1 MLDYVAVNKEWIFS
15 GVGFSVVVAIIFVVR
30 SILNRRRS
38 DGSISTRAVPAEIV
52 RDVGKR
58 SPVRRI
64 LPFLSIGYVIYALL
78 IAWFICRLLFRV
90 YRAQSAG
97 QMQLSGIHWM
107 PLAMTSV
114 FCLRFHWHMSL
125 PRIVP
130 FSTALA
136 TRRVGACLHFVY
148 LCSYRHDFRR
158 THDLCSHAPGGQ
170 IRVHVKRSNRAISLG
185 LNPPCFAQAPLF

>member
-114 FCLRFHWHMSL
+114 FAFAFIGICLCLALFLSARRWRRGALVLACISC
-125 PRIVP
+125 ISVP
-130 FSTALA
+130 IGTILGGLTIYAL
-136 TRRVGACLHFVY
+136 TR
-148 LCSYRHDFRR
+148 
-158 THDLCSHAPGGQ
+158 PE
-170 IRVHVKRSNRAISLG
+170 VKSE
-185 LNPPCFAQAPLF
+185 FT